1 MNSQGPEKS
10 FDSEPKPGPT
20 VFVVDDDL
28 AFCDA
33 LKWLIESDGL
43 VAETYPSPEAFFDA
57 ITPDRPGCV
66 VLDLRLPGMSGL
78 EVHEQLTRHQIR
90 IPVIIIT
97 AYGTLSTAVRAMK
110 GGALDV
116 FEKPVNDEVLLARIR
131 EAITIDAER
140 RVRESWR
147 QEVRMRVA
155 ELTPREHQ
163 IMDLVVA
170 GNPNKRIAADLG
182 VSEKTVEVHRKRVMK
197 KLKVKAA
204 VDLVRIVMTS
214 GVLDEPD

>member
-1 MNSQGPEKS
+1 MNSQRPEDS
-10 FDSEPKPGPT
+10 FDSQRQPNPT
-20 VFVVDDDL
+20 VFVVDDDV

-43 VAETYPSPEAFFDA
+43 VAETYLSPKAFFDA
-57 ITPDRPGCV
+57 FTPDRPGCV

-78 EVHEQLTRHQIR
+78 EVHEQLTRRQIR
-90 IPVIIIT
+90 IPVIITT
-97 AYGTLSTAVRAMK
+97 AYGTLPTAVRAMK

-131 EAITIDAER
+131 EAIAIDAETR
-140 RVRESWR
+140 KTESWR
-147 QEVRMRVA
+147 HEVRARIA
-155 ELTPREHQ
+155 KLTPREHQ

-170 GNPNKRIAADLG
+170 GSPNKRIAADLG

-197 KLKVKAA
+197 KLRVKSA

-214 GVLDEPD
+214 GVLDEQD